1 MSEKIKEYMRE
12 IMPLVVALVVVVAVG
27 FGFFALF
34 SLHYIRKHEE
44 QSEQCTFTTYVMD
57 AKVIDKKEETEKVP
71 IGNIT
76 GTAHGYMID
85 VVLDENTP
93 EETRQITVT
102 KDEYN
107 AIEIGDI
114 ESVTVKVWNQKNEIV
129 SVSLQ

>member
-12 IMPLVVALVVVVAVG
+12 IMPLVVVVAVG

-57 AKVIDKKEETEKVP
+57 VKVIDKKEETEKVP

-114 ESVTVKVWNQKNEIV
+114 ESATVKVWDQKNEII
-129 SVSLQ
+129 SVLLQ

>member
-12 IMPLVVALVVVVAVG
+12 IMPLVVVVAVG

-76 GTAHGYMID
+76 GTVHGYMID

-114 ESVTVKVWNQKNEIV
+114 ESATVKVWDQKNEII
-129 SVSLQ
+129 SVLLQ

>member
-12 IMPLVVALVVVVAVG
+12 IMPLVVVLVVVVAVG

-34 SLHYIRKHEE
+34 SLHYIRKHKE

-57 AKVIDKKEETEKVP
+57 AKVVDKKEETEKVP

-85 VVLDENTP
+85 VVLDENIP

>member
-12 IMPLVVALVVVVAVG
+12 IMPLVVVVAVG

-34 SLHYIRKHEE
+34 SLHYIRKHKE

-57 AKVIDKKEETEKVP
+57 AKVVDKKEETEKVP

-85 VVLDENTP
+85 VVLDENIP

>member
-1 MSEKIKEYMRE
+1 MSEKIKEYIKE
-12 IMPLVVALVVVVAVG
+12 IMPLVVVVVVG
-27 FGFFALF
+27 IGIFAFF

-57 AKVIDKKEETEKVP
+57 AKVVDKKEETEKVP

-76 GTAHGYMID
+76 GTAHGYAID
-85 VVLDENTP
+85 VALDENNP

-107 AIEIGDI
+107 TIEIGDI
-114 ESVTVKVWNQKNEIV
+114 ESVTVKVWDQKSEIV
-129 SVSLQ
+129 SVLLER

>member
-12 IMPLVVALVVVVAVG
+12 IMPLVVVVAVG

-85 VVLDENTP
+85 VVLDENTQ

-114 ESVTVKVWNQKNEIV
+114 ESATVKVWDQKNEII
-129 SVSLQ
+129 SVLLQ

>member
-12 IMPLVVALVVVVAVG
+12 IMPLVVVVAVG

-114 ESVTVKVWNQKNEIV
+114 ESATVKVWDQKNEII
-129 SVSLQ
+129 SVLLQ

>member
-12 IMPLVVALVVVVAVG
+12 IMPLIVVVAVG

-85 VVLDENTP
+85 VVLDENTQ

-114 ESVTVKVWNQKNEIV
+114 ESATVKVWDQKNEII
-129 SVSLQ
+129 SVLLQ